1 MVFNK
6 SVQIHSESVF
16 PSNVTVRT
24 ANALSYRYI
33 EKTET
38 SKRFV
43 GWGVKYTD
51 LLEHNLVPH
60 RNTGKGTVWEGF
72 NIYQRAAMIIETL
85 HAYYLSIEE
94 NVQLE
99 HAPKEWPVKLFSWVE
114 ILFGNTFF
122 RSRSKE
128 NCALCQR
135 VREGIWLRTQQRLYC
150 YFLPDVILVLT
161 LKNDSGLAEDPQG
174 QTRGRQV

>member
-1 MVFNK
+1 M
-6 SVQIHSESVF
+6 
-16 PSNVTVRT
+16 TVRT
-24 ANALSYRYI
+24 ANALSFKYI

-38 SKRFV
+38 SNRFV

-99 HAPKEWPVKLFSWVE
+99 HAPKEWPVNVLYWVE
-114 ILFGNTFF
+114 ILLCNTFF
-122 RSRSKE
+122 RSRSKG

-135 VREGIWLRTQQRLYC
+135 VRGGTWLRTQQRLFC
-150 YFLPDVILVLT
+150 QFSPDTCVDI
-161 LKNDSGLAEDPQG
+161 
-174 QTRGRQV
+174 